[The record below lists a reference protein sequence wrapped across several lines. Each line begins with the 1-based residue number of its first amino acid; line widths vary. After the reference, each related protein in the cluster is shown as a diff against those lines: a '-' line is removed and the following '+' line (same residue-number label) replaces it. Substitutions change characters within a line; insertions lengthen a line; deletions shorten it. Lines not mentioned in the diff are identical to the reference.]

1 MALNH
6 PIPSSEG
13 RFDQFADR
21 LSYAIGQ
28 PPAFVVALFV
38 VVAWAATGPLASF
51 SDTWQLIINTGTTVI
66 TFLMVFLL
74 GNASNRIT
82 DRQDAFMARILE
94 EEHHLDSE
102 ERLIRKLLDRIDV
115 EHVKPI
121 LNHLDEQD
129 HKLQAALE
137 RILQAFPKSTR

>member
-1 MALNH
+1 MALSH
-6 PIPSSEG
+6 PSLSSGG
-13 RFDQFADR
+13 RFDRFADG

-28 PPAFVVALFV
+28 PPAFVIALFV
-38 VVAWAATGPLASF
+38 VVAWAATGPLAGF

-82 DRQDAFMARILE
+82 ERQDAFMERILE
-94 EEHHLDSE
+94 EEHSLDSE

-115 EHVKPI
+115 DHIKPI

-129 HKLQAALE
+129 HELRAVAERMLQA
-137 RILQAFPKSTR
+137 LQKTAD